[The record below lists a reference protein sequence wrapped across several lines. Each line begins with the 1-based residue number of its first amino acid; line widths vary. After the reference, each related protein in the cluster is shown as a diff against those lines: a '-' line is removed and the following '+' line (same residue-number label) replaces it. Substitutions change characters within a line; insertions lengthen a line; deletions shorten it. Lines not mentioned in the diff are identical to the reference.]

1 MDPSSCK
8 LVDHCAGASDRPSE
22 GKRTPPAR
30 SKRSPEGEI
39 EELRVKLAIAHEA
52 RRLDNERL
60 KLAERVL
67 RESEQKY
74 QELMAESHATIQ
86 DLRGQMEQTRK
97 LGELGT
103 IVAPVLAH
111 DLKNLL
117 AAISSMAQLCV
128 DKMHLTSPVEEHLR
142 MIYENSQSA
151 DRLITGYLDFVRT
164 VKYDQLT
171 REPMDLHEVIH
182 KMWKVAESASAPHPI
197 SFLTRFDKSL
207 PKITGDLEK
216 IERVFLNLFLN
227 AIQAIPK
234 KGKVA
239 VRTQFLASER
249 VVEIRI
255 ADTGTGIPKKYQKK
269 IFEPFFTTKEGGTGL
284 GLSACRTIILQ
295 LGGSIRIDSSRKQG
309 TEVSVRLP
317 VGVSGR

>member
-8 LVDHCAGASDRPSE
+8 LIDHSVGASDRPSE
-22 GKRTPPAR
+22 GKRIPPVR
-30 SKRSPEGEI
+30 SKKSLDGEVD
-39 EELRVKLAIAHEA
+39 ELRLKLAIAQEA
-52 RRLDNERL
+52 RRLESERL
-60 KLAERVL
+60 KLAEVAL
-67 RESEQKY
+67 GESEQKY
-74 QELMAESHATIQ
+74 QKLMAEYHATIQ

-97 LGELGT
+97 LEELGT

-117 AAISSMAQLCV
+117 AAISSIAQLCV
-128 DKMHLTSPVEEHLR
+128 DKMDLTSPLEEHLR
-142 MIYENSQSA
+142 MIYEDSQSA
-151 DRLITGYLDFVRT
+151 DRLITGYLDFVKT
-164 VKYDQLT
+164 VKYDQLM

-197 SFLTRFDKSL
+197 SFVTRFDKSL

-216 IERVFLNLFLN
+216 LERVLLNLFLN

-234 KGKVA
+234 KGTVT
-239 VRTQFLASER
+239 VSTQFLASEKG
-249 VVEIRI
+249 VEIRI

-284 GLSACRTIILQ
+284 GLSACRAIILQ